1 MDMHTLTQLTLAF
14 ELAEQGLSHTKIAA
28 HLGRHRET
36 IGLWLQGMATYGLT
50 GYLERYAQAK
60 TGPRRARQVPATIKR
75 LIWELRVREHDC
87 CGQKIAYFLER
98 EYHVRL
104 SVPKIYEILAERYVI
119 RSKWRKNQKRG
130 AVPRAACARAVI
142 QMDTVAFGHLFAFT
156 GVDIYTKEAEV
167 VLRPTLTSDDGAAF
181 LRTAMSRRFTGRV
194 EVLQTDGGP
203 EFKGAFAQQART
215 YCDRHRIAR
224 PYKKNEQAYVESF
237 NRTLRKECLGWGTY
251 RAADLTRLIPEVD
264 AFLARYHYHR
274 PHLGLS
280 PMRPPLQTPTTQE
293 ERLSDIYGE

>member
-1 MDMHTLTQLTLAF
+1 MDMQTLTHITLAF

-36 IGLWLQGMATYGLT
+36 IGLWLKGIATYGLS
-50 GYLERYAQAK
+50 GFLEHHTQAK
-60 TGPRRARQVPATIKR
+60 KGPRRARQVSATIKR

-87 CGQKIAYFLER
+87 CGQKIVYFLER

-104 SVPKIYEILAERYVI
+104 SVPKIYEILAEKYVI

-130 AVPRAACARAVI
+130 VVPTATRARAVI
-142 QMDTVAFGHLFAFT
+142 QMDTVAFGHVFAFT
-156 GVDIYTKEAEV
+156 GIDIYTKEADV
-167 VLRPTLTSDDGAAF
+167 VLRPALTSDDGAVF
-181 LRTAMSRRFTGRV
+181 LQAAMIRRFTGHV

-203 EFKGAFAQQART
+203 EFKGAVAQHARE

-224 PYKKNEQAYVESF
+224 PYKKNEQAYIESF

-251 RAADLTRLIPEVD
+251 RVEDLPRLIPEVHT
-264 AFLARYHYHR
+264 FLERYHYHR
-274 PHLGLS
+274 PHLGFS
-280 PMRPPLQTPTTQE
+280 PMRPPLQIPITQE